1 MQMAIS
7 TTGRRPLCIFC
18 SVSVLSK
25 MLKLRSAEGSSF
37 WLWWLL
43 SVLLKQFSLEA
54 VILLVVEAAFWCL
67 LNAVSRFVAETAL
80 LWRDQML
87 VAESHHCARYQTHW
101 VLGSAGPSRSG
112 SLQQCWVFWG
122 ETFQM
127 VNMQWLEPSVYVLVV
142 VHQMVCFWG
151 GPLLSLAQWSE
162 SLKSLSE
169 CCCLSSATRLRRLM
183 SWCCWALWVFINPFN
198 IAYR

>member
-37 WLWWLL
+37 RLWWLL
-43 SVLLKQFSLEA
+43 SVFCCWSS
-54 VILLVVEAAFWCL
+54 VLVLVECCQP
-67 LNAVSRFVAETAL
+67 FVAETAL
-80 LWRDQML
+80 LWWDQML
-87 VAESHHCARYQTHW
+87 VAESHHCARHQTHW

-127 VNMQWLEPSVYVLVV
+127 VNMQWLEPSVSVLVV
-142 VHQMVCFWG
+142 VHQMSVSEGDHCWVWHSDLSHWSHCQKVG
-151 GPLLSLAQWSE
+151 VWVGPRVSEDLCLNAVGHCEFSSILL
-162 SLKSLSE
+162 
-169 CCCLSSATRLRRLM
+169 
-183 SWCCWALWVFINPFN
+183 ALCVAKVTLIGNV
-198 IAYR
+198 AA